1 MATQGPAS
9 DPSDMTLTDILR
21 RPILALVLL
30 PATVYGQGV
39 IDRNHV
45 PSDERVDPF
54 ERRSDNID
62 GNNIRATITNWGQ
75 TAQSGEPG
83 DFFYEWPKNTNRI
96 YVALTQLWVGAQLP
110 DAAGQPFWVVD
121 VSDFRANPVD
131 ENQSWTFE
139 PIKGYVNPAGKEL
152 GIAQSD
158 EPDSYPPLWPDKL
171 TDVDDP
177 GWPGSWNGFF
187 GKDIQN
193 ADQEFFFKIGDDR
206 YNRFTNFFPD
216 STDVT
221 RKGLGLVTEVRIM
234 SWSQI
239 LIDDVVFL
247 IHAIKNDGTTN
258 LNRVGFTI
266 WLADLVGGDAT
277 DDIPFFDIL
286 EDVAFMTDADGIGND
301 AFGSNPVGV
310 AAIAFLETPGNA
322 IDRIDNDADGSTAD
336 ECVPAIG
343 ECNSPIVREELLLG
357 EIPTNGIDDNENGL
371 IDENETHIPFVGEQ
385 AESPG
390 VGFADFIDNDSDG
403 ESNSPV
409 VTQTMLGE
417 AAGDRWRRWPPP
429 GANDAVQRGSDGS
442 FIVHLIDVD
451 ESDIGKAF
459 KDNIDND
466 DSSVQATA
474 AYPYLS
480 EPGSPVITQE
490 IVNAAASDPYGRYR
504 VPGTNVVL
512 FQVGPE
518 DLGKAYA
525 DGIDND
531 RDGAV
536 DEGIDEGIDEMID
549 ESRSDGIDNDGD
561 WNPLQDDTG
570 LDGVPFSG
578 DAGDGDGLPTTGSG
592 TSFPGEKNI
601 DVTDISESDQIGITN
616 VQIIPAFTLNFNSQ
630 SDRFLF
636 ITYMTPGDLD
646 INIPEPGENDL
657 VVTSSLFPLKAGQ
670 TERISLSIQIGQ
682 DMAQALDSRDNAL
695 SAYQEDYQFAQAPIT
710 PIVSAVPGDGRVTL
724 YWDSEAEESFDPFL
738 ASLGRQAN
746 DFEGYRIYRATD
758 PAFLDATVITD
769 GFGNRLLRRPVAQFD
784 LINEFAG
791 FHPTDINGVKFYL
804 GSNQQDAGED
814 ERGLAHTWVDEN
826 VINGITYFYA
836 VTAYDF
842 GSAIDNIPPTET
854 PVRIRRLPDGTIE
867 TGRNVVDI
875 KPAAPPVGY
884 IPAEVADL
892 ELVRGFTSSTI
903 AFSIVDPRTIQE
915 DHEYRL
921 TFEDTLLLGGRNT
934 PDTLTTK
941 TYTIEDLTSDETI
954 IDKSRRLKEDDEF
967 PIFDDLGRPIGFS
980 MRFFNEPFVRL
991 NTAASNWSTTAV
1003 YPISIRPYLAAGFL
1017 KGFRNPADYR
1027 IDVVAPAS
1035 GQSVPLEVR
1044 RNLNLPTRPT
1054 NIRVFNESTGE
1065 EVDYAFWDLTGA
1077 DFQGATSTE
1086 PATFSTDPSIAES
1099 DRIIIVEPQIGGGPG
1114 DIVTWEFSMNFTVSG
1129 RNPEQGES
1137 ARIRTRKP
1145 FLGSDEFRFRIRGS
1159 QIDADSAAGL
1169 LDQVHV
1175 VPNPYIATNRF
1186 EPLNP
1191 FQSGRGPRRLQ
1202 FVNVP
1207 PQCTIR
1213 IYSVGGRLIRRLD
1226 HNTGSN
1232 AQIGPA
1238 ERLNGIVEWDLE
1250 SEDRLTV
1257 SYGVYIYH
1265 LDAPGIGETQGTFAI
1280 IK

>member
-1 MATQGPAS
+1 MHLIRIS
-9 DPSDMTLTDILR
+9 CCSL
-21 RPILALVLL
+21 LALTGLTTIVG
-30 PATVYGQGV
+30 AQGF
-39 IDRNHV
+39 IERDHV
-45 PSDERVDPF
+45 PSKERVDPF
-54 ERRSDNID
+54 ERRSDIID

-96 YVALTQLWVGAQLP
+96 YVALTQLWVGAQLT

-121 VSDFRANPVD
+121 LADFRSNPVN
-131 ENQSWTFE
+131 ENDSWTFE
-139 PIKGYVNPAGKEL
+139 PIKGYVNPAGKEF

-171 TDVDDP
+171 VDTDDP
-177 GWPGSWNGFF
+177 GWAGSWNGFF

-216 STDVT
+216 STDLT
-221 RKGLGLVTEVRIM
+221 RKGLGLVTEVRILA
-234 SWSQI
+234 WSQI

-247 IHAIKNDGTTN
+247 LHAIKNDGTTD
-258 LNRVGFTI
+258 LPRVAFTM

-277 DDIPFFDIL
+277 DDIPFFDVL

-301 AFGSNPVGV
+301 AFGSDPVGV

-322 IDRIDNDADGSTAD
+322 VDRIDNDADGSTAD
-336 ECVPAIG
+336 DCSPEVG
-343 ECNSPIVREELLLG
+343 ECNSPIVRAEFLVG
-357 EIPTNGIDDNENGL
+357 EDPANGIDDNENGL

-385 AESPG
+385 AQSPG
-390 VGFADFIDNDSDG
+390 VGFADYIDNDEDG
-403 ESNSPV
+403 EGNSPI
-409 VTQTMLGE
+409 VTETMLGE
-417 AAGDRWRRWPPP
+417 ASGDRWRRWPPP
-429 GANDAVQRGSDGS
+429 GGNDAVQRRSDGS
-442 FIVHLIDVD
+442 FIVHLLDVD
-451 ESDIGKAF
+451 ESDVGKGF

-466 DSSVQATA
+466 DSHIQPTA
-474 AYPYLS
+474 NYPYLS

-490 IVNAAASDPYGRYR
+490 IVDIAASDPYGRYR
-504 VPGTNVVL
+504 VPGTDIVL

-531 RDGAV
+531 GDGAI

-549 ESRSDGIDNDGD
+549 ESRFDGIDNDGD

-570 LDGVPFSG
+570 LDGVPFTG
-578 DAGDGDGLPTTGSG
+578 DLGDGDGVPTSG
-592 TSFPGEKNI
+592 VGTPFPGEKNI
-601 DVTDISESDQIGITN
+601 DLTDIAESDQIGITN
-616 VQIIPAFTLNFNSQ
+616 VRIIPAFSLNFNSQ

-636 ITYMTPGDLD
+636 FSHMIPGDLD
-646 INIPEPGENDL
+646 INIPEPGENDI
-657 VVTSSLFPLKAGQ
+657 VVTSSLFPLRAGQ
-670 TERISLSIQIGQ
+670 IERISLSIQIGQ

-710 PIVSAVPGDGRVTL
+710 PLVTAVPGDGKITL

-738 ASLGRQAN
+738 ASLGRPAN

-769 GFGNRLLRRPVAQFD
+769 GFGNLLLRRPIAQFD
-784 LINEFAG
+784 LINEFEG

-804 GSNQQDAGED
+804 GNNMQDPGED
-814 ERGLAHTWVDEN
+814 ENGLTHVWVDEN
-826 VINGITYFYA
+826 VTNGITYFYA

-854 PVRIRRLPDGTIE
+854 PVRIRRLPDGRIE
-867 TGRNVVDI
+867 TGRNVVEV
-875 KPAAPPVGY
+875 KPVAPPVGY
-884 IPAEVADL
+884 IPADIVDL
-892 ELVRGFTSSTI
+892 ERVRGFTSSTV
-903 AFSIVDPRTIQE
+903 AFEIVDPRTVQE
-915 DHEYRL
+915 NHQYRL

-941 TYTIEDLTSDETI
+941 TYTLEDLTSGETI
-954 IDKSRRLKEDDEF
+954 ISRSRRVGGDDEF
-967 PIFDDLGRPIGFS
+967 PVFDDFGRPVGFS

-991 NTAASNWSTTAV
+991 NTATSTWSNAEV

-1027 IDVVAPAS
+1027 IDVVGAGQ
-1035 GQSVPLEVR
+1035 GQSTQLEVR
-1044 RNLNLPTRPT
+1044 RNLVLPSRPT
-1054 NIRVFNESTGE
+1054 NIRVFNQSTGE
-1065 EVDYAFWDLTGA
+1065 EVKYAFWDLSGP
-1077 DFQGATSTE
+1077 DLQGATSTE
-1086 PATFSTDPSIAES
+1086 PASFSADPSVAES
-1099 DRIIIVEPQIGGGPG
+1099 DRIVVIEPQIGGAPD
-1114 DIVTWEFSMNFTVSG
+1114 DIVTWEFSLNFTAPG
-1129 RNPEQGES
+1129 RDPQQGES
-1137 ARIRTRKP
+1137 VDVRTRKP
-1145 FLGSDEFRFRIRGS
+1145 FLSSDEFRFVVQGS
-1159 QIDADSAAGL
+1159 EVDADSAAKL
-1169 LDQVHV
+1169 LDLIHV
-1175 VPNPYIATNRF
+1175 VPNPYVATNRF

-1191 FQSGRGPRRLQ
+1191 FTTGRGPRRLQ

-1213 IYSVGGRLIRRLD
+1213 IFSVGGRLVRRLD
-1226 HNTGSN
+1226 HNTGPN
-1232 AQIGPA
+1232 DTIGAA
-1238 ERLNGIVEWDLE
+1238 ERMNGIVEWDLE

-1265 LDAPGIGETQGTFAI
+1265 VEAPGIGETQGTFAI